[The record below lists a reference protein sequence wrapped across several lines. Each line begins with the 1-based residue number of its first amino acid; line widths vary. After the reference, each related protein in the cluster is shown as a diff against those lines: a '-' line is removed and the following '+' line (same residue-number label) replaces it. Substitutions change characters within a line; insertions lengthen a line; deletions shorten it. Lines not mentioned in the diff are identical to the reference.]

1 MTEGYSEEKF
11 SSWNFPARSS
21 EKEIPLAHMVLG
33 FSRNKILTHGKLR
46 FSLGT

>member
-1 MTEGYSEEKF
+1 MTERYSEEKF

-21 EKEIPLAHMVLG
+21 KKQIPLAYMVLG
-33 FSRNKILTHGKLR
+33 FSRNKILTHGNFR